1 MTEKLFLKDAYLKS
15 CEARVE
21 TITAEG
27 GIVLNQ
33 SVFYATGGGQPG
45 DSGSVT
51 LKDGERGNQHLH

>member
-21 TITAEG
+21 AITAEG

-33 SVFYATGGGQPG
+33 SVFYATGGIRTHDPYTP
-45 DSGSVT
+45 SIVNS
-51 LKDGERGNQHLH
+51 